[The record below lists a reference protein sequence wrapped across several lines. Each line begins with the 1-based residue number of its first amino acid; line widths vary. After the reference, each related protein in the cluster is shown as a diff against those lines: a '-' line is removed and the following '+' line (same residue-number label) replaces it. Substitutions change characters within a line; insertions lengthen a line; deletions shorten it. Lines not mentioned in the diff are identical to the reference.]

1 MSGAGR
7 RLGSLVAVV
16 GAGASGLACAV
27 RLRELGLAPRVFE
40 ASDGVGGRVRTDTL
54 DGFRLDR
61 GFQVLPLAYPEVRR
75 FLDLDRLRVGRF
87 LPGARV
93 RLDGRFERV
102 ADPLRAPGAAL
113 AGLFARVGSLGDKL
127 RVLRLGRA
135 SASRP
140 LHPAGG
146 GPETTALEALR
157 AAGLSARMI
166 DGFFR
171 PFLGGIFLEPELST
185 SSRFLDFV
193 MTSFATGNAALPAGG
208 MGAVCEQL
216 AARLPRGCVR
226 LRAPV
231 RALDGRGLVLAS
243 GERVDVGAVVVATD
257 GPAAARLAPGLA
269 APAMR
274 GVLCL
279 WFDAPRP
286 PVDEP
291 VLVLSGE
298 PQGPVNNVCV
308 PSLVAEGYAPPGR
321 SLVSVSVLEPRRED
335 DAGLERAVRSQLA
348 GWFGPE
354 VSGWRLLRIDRIA
367 AALPACPPPA
377 SSADGAP
384 LRLGERRFACGDH
397 RGIPSLETAFRAGR
411 LAAEAVAAA
420 AA

>member
-1 MSGAGR
+1 VSRESA
-7 RLGSLVAVV
+7 RLGSAVAVV

-40 ASDGVGGRVRTDTL
+40 ATDGVGGRVRTDSV

-61 GFQVLPLAYPEVRR
+61 GFQVLPLGYPEVRR
-75 FLDLDRLRVGRF
+75 FLDLERLRLGRF

-113 AGLFARVGSLGDKL
+113 AGLCARVGSLGDKL
-127 RVLRLGRA
+127 RVLRLGRER
-135 SASRP
+135 ASRP
-140 LHPAGG
+140 LHAARAA
-146 GPETTALEALR
+146 PEATALEALR
-157 AAGLSARMI
+157 QAGLSDRMI

-171 PFLGGIFLEPELST
+171 PFLGGIFLEPELAT

-193 MTSFATGNAALPAGG
+193 IASFGSADAALPEGG
-208 MGAVCEQL
+208 MGAVCAQL

-226 LRAPV
+226 LGAPV
-231 RALDGRGLVLAS
+231 RAVDGQGLVLAS
-243 GERVDVGAVVVATD
+243 GERVHASAVVVAAD
-257 GPAAARLAPGLA
+257 GPAAARLVPGFEP
-269 APAMR
+269 PAMR

-298 PQGPVNNVCV
+298 AGPVNNLCV
-308 PSLVAEGYAPPGR
+308 PSRVAGGYAPPGR
-321 SLVSVSVLEPRRED
+321 ALVSVSVLEPRRED
-335 DAGLERAVRSQLA
+335 DAGLERAVRAQLA

-354 VSGWRLLRIDRIA
+354 VGGWRLLRVDRIA

-377 SSADGAP
+377 PTADGAP
-384 LRLGERRFACGDH
+384 LAFGERRFACGDP
-397 RGIPSLETAFRAGR
+397 RGIPSLETALRSGR
-411 LAAEAVAAA
+411 LAAEAVASAA
-420 AA
+420 A